1 MRYNTRFGR
10 VIEISLEDFLGM
22 SDDEL
27 AKKEEEAG
35 TPLQP
40 YDPLYLPLLNTPE
53 VESDLSFE
61 RDE

>member
-1 MRYNTRFGR
+1 
-10 VIEISLEDFLGM
+10 M

-40 YDPLYLPLLNTPE
+40 YDSLYSPLLNTPE